1 MPSASTTQNI
11 GKTLNTNIMYE
22 IISKR
27 LLNAND
33 IYRMEIHAP
42 WISLSGQ
49 PGQFVI
55 VIPHEQGERIPL
67 TISDIVYQRQSIVIV
82 FQVVGETT
90 RQLAAM
96 QEGDDLYTIVGPL
109 GKPSELISLKQ
120 SDNQAIKRLLFV
132 AGGVGIAP
140 VFPQVKWAFRQG
152 IPTDVVIGARSKDL
166 LFYEDELRAVCHNL
180 HIMTDDGS
188 YGQQGLVTAKVDE
201 LCSRSHLLPPTSDLP
216 YSHCVAI
223 GPLPMMKF
231 VSLTT
236 KKYNLPTIVSLN
248 CMMVDGTGM
257 CGACRVRVGDEVKFC
272 CVDGPEFD
280 GHLVDFDEA
289 ARKLKTPDRRRYRIA
304 TAESGHH
311 CNLAPAVDE
320 AVGTQ
325 RAASAS
331 NEMPTTDTARRVP
344 TRQKPREQEP
354 SVRARNFDEVSFGLT
369 ERQAI
374 LEANRCLQC
383 KKPRCVE
390 ACPVGINIPLFIQN
404 IKEENF
410 NQAYVTISRDSALPA
425 VCGRVCP
432 QETQCEGSCVMGV
445 KQDPIAIGA
454 LERFVA
460 DNHRAQ
466 SKPQPQCYPAG
477 RKVAVV
483 GSGPS
488 GLTCAGDLAKKGY
501 QVTVFE
507 ALHHAGGVLV
517 YGIPE
522 FRLPKQRVVEPEIE
536 NLRRLGVEIRTNV
549 IIGKSI
555 TIDQL
560 FSEMEYDAVY
570 IASGAG
576 LPKFMG
582 VKGETLIGVISANEL
597 LTRTNLMH
605 GYDEHYDTPIYLG
618 KKVIVVGGGNV
629 AMDAARTALRLGSEV
644 TVVYRRGQQDMPARR
659 EEVHHAMEEGVQ
671 FMFQTAPVEVLGNED
686 GTVRALRCVK
696 MEMGEPDERGRR
708 AFKTIEGSEVDI
720 EADTI
725 VAALGTS
732 PNPLIRTSTPGL
744 ECEPWG
750 GIKADEMGRTSRN
763 YIFAGGDAVSGAA
776 TVILAMGAGRKAA
789 RAIMDALGKQ

>member
-1 MPSASTTQNI
+1 
-11 GKTLNTNIMYE
+11 MYE

-27 LLNAND
+27 LLNSHE

-42 WISLSGQ
+42 WISLSGK

-96 QEGDDLYTIVGPL
+96 EEGEDLYTIVGPL
-109 GKPSELISLKQ
+109 GRPSELIELVENGKSPL
-120 SDNQAIKRLLFV
+120 KRLLFV

-152 IPTDVVIGARSKDL
+152 IPTDVIIGARSKDL

-188 YGQQGLVTAKVDE
+188 YGEQGLVTAKVDE
-201 LCSRSHLLPPTSDLP
+201 LCTKGVE

-289 ARKLKTPDRRRYRIA
+289 ARKLKTPDARRYRIA
-304 TAESGHH
+304 TSESGHQ
-311 CNLAPAVDE
+311 CNLAPAVE
-320 AVGTQ
+320 QAL
-325 RAASAS
+325 ASA
-331 NEMPTTDTARRVP
+331 
-344 TRQKPREQEP
+344 RQKPAEQEP
-354 SVRARNFDEVSFGLT
+354 KVRAKNFDEVSFGLT

-374 LEANRCLQC
+374 TEANRCLQC
-383 KKPRCVE
+383 KQPRCVE
-390 ACPVGINIPLFIQN
+390 ACPVGINIPRFIQN

-410 NQAYVTISRDSALPA
+410 NQAYVTISMDSALPA

-445 KQDPIAIGA
+445 KGEPIAIGA

-466 SKPQPQCYPAG
+466 SKPQSQCYPAG

-488 GLTCAGDLAKKGY
+488 GLTCAGDLAKHGY

-522 FRLPKQRVVEPEIE
+522 FRLPKQKVVEPEIE

-605 GYDEHYDTPIYLG
+605 GYDEKYDTPIYLG

-671 FMFQTAPVEVLGNED
+671 FMFQTAPVEILGNED
-686 GTVRALRCVK
+686 GTVRALRCTK
-696 MEMGEPDERGRR
+696 MEMGEADAKGRR
-708 AFKTIEGSEVDI
+708 SFKQIEGSEFDL

-732 PNPLIRTSTPGL
+732 PNPLIRTTTPGL

-750 GIKADEMGRTSRN
+750 GIKADENGQTSRKL
-763 YIFAGGDAVSGAA
+763 IFAGGDAVSGAA

-789 RAIMDALGKQ
+789 KAIMEALGS

>member
-1 MPSASTTQNI
+1 
-11 GKTLNTNIMYE
+11 MYE

-27 LLNAND
+27 LLNSHE

-42 WISLSGQ
+42 WISLSGK

-55 VIPHEQGERIPL
+55 VIPNENGERIPL
-67 TISDIVYQRQSIVIV
+67 TISDIVYQRQSVVIV

-90 RQLAAM
+90 RQLAEM
-96 QEGDDLYTIVGPL
+96 NEGDDLYTIVGPL
-109 GKPSELISLKQ
+109 GRPSELIEKHEKGEL
-120 SDNQAIKRLLFV
+120 KRLLFV

-152 IPTDVVIGARSKDL
+152 IPTDVIIGARSKDL
-166 LFYEDELRAVCHNL
+166 LFYEDELRAVCQNL

-188 YGQQGLVTAKVDE
+188 YGEQGLVTAKVDE
-201 LCSRSHLLPPTSDLP
+201 LCTKGVE

-231 VSLTT
+231 VALTT
-236 KKYNLPTIVSLN
+236 KKYDLPTIVSLN

-289 ARKLKTPDRRRYRIA
+289 ARKLKTPDARRYRIA
-304 TAESGHH
+304 TAESGHK
-311 CNLAPAVDE
+311 CNLAPAVE
-320 AVGTQ
+320 AAVSETKK
-325 RAASAS
+325 
-331 NEMPTTDTARRVP
+331 
-344 TRQKPREQEP
+344 RQKPREQDP
-354 SVRARNFDEVSFGLT
+354 KVRARNFDEVSFGLT
-369 ERQAI
+369 EHQV
-374 LEANRCLQC
+374 LVEASRCLQC

-390 ACPVGINIPLFIQN
+390 ACPVGINIPRFIQN

-410 NQAYVTISRDSALPA
+410 NQAYITISHDSALPA

-445 KQDPIAIGA
+445 KSEPIAIGA

-460 DNHRAQ
+460 DNHRAK
-466 SKPQPQCYPAG
+466 SKPQSPCYPAG
-477 RKVAVV
+477 RKVAVI

-488 GLTCAGDLAKKGY
+488 GLTCAGDLAKHGY

-560 FSEMEYDAVY
+560 FEDMEYDAVY

-605 GYDEHYDTPIYLG
+605 GYDEQYDTPIYLG

-644 TVVYRRGQQDMPARR
+644 TVVYRRGQEDMPARR

-671 FMFQTAPVEVLGNED
+671 FMFQTAPVEILGNVD

-696 MEMGEPDERGRR
+696 MAMGEPDEKGRR
-708 AFKTIEGSEVDI
+708 KFSPIENSECDV

-732 PNPLIRTSTPGL
+732 PNPLIRTTTPGL
-744 ECEPWG
+744 DCETWG
-750 GIKADEMGRTSRN
+750 GIKADENGQTSRKL
-763 YIFAGGDAVSGAA
+763 IFAGGDAVSGAA

-789 RAIMDALGKQ
+789 KAIMEALEN

>member
-1 MPSASTTQNI
+1 
-11 GKTLNTNIMYE
+11 MYE

-27 LLNAND
+27 LLNSNE

-67 TISDIVYQRQSIVIV
+67 TISDIVYQRQSVVIV

-96 QEGDDLYTIVGPL
+96 NEGDDLYTIVGPL
-109 GKPSELISLKQ
+109 GKPSELIGEHASGEL
-120 SDNQAIKRLLFV
+120 KRLLFV

-152 IPTDVVIGARSKDL
+152 IPTDVIIGARSKDL

-180 HIMTDDGS
+180 HIMTDDGT
-188 YGQQGLVTAKVDE
+188 YGEQGLVTAKVDQ
-201 LCSRSHLLPPTSDLP
+201 LCQSGIE

-289 ARKLKTPDRRRYRIA
+289 ARKLKDPDQRRYRIA

-311 CNLAPAVDE
+311 CNLTPAVENAVAE
-320 AVGTQ
+320 AKQ
-325 RAASAS
+325 
-331 NEMPTTDTARRVP
+331 
-344 TRQKPREQEP
+344 RQKPREQAP
-354 SVRARNFDEVSFGLT
+354 KVRACNFDEVSFGLT
-369 ERQAI
+369 ERQAL

-404 IKEENF
+404 IKDENF
-410 NQAYVTISRDSALPA
+410 NQAYVTISMDSALPA

-445 KQDPIAIGA
+445 KGEPIAIGA

-460 DNHRAQ
+460 DNHRAH

-477 RKVAVV
+477 QKVAVV

-522 FRLPKQRVVEPEIE
+522 FRLPKQRVVEPEID

-560 FSEMEYDAVY
+560 FKDMEYDAVY

-582 VKGETLIGVISANEL
+582 IPGETLIGVISANEL

-605 GYDEHYDTPIYLG
+605 GYDEKYDTPIYLG
-618 KKVIVVGGGNV
+618 KKVTVVGGGNV

-644 TVVYRRGQQDMPARR
+644 TVVYRRGQEDMPARR

-671 FMFQTAPVEVLGNED
+671 FLFQTAPVEVLGNED

-696 MEMGEPDERGRR
+696 MEMGEPDAKGRR
-708 AFKTIEGSEVDI
+708 NFRPIEGSEVDI
-720 EADTI
+720 EADTV

-732 PNPLIRTSTPGL
+732 PNPLIRTTTPGL

-750 GIKADEMGRTSRN
+750 GIKTDEQGQTSRR

-789 RAIMDALGKQ
+789 RAIMETLGD

>member
-1 MPSASTTQNI
+1 
-11 GKTLNTNIMYE
+11 MYE

-27 LLNAND
+27 LLNSHE

-42 WISLSGQ
+42 WISLSGK

-55 VIPHEQGERIPL
+55 VIPHENGERIPL
-67 TISDIVYQRQSIVIV
+67 TISDIVYQRQSVVIV

-96 QEGDDLYTIVGPL
+96 NEGDDLYTIVGPL
-109 GKPSELISLKQ
+109 GRPSELIEKHSKGEL
-120 SDNQAIKRLLFV
+120 KRLLFV

-152 IPTDVVIGARSKDL
+152 IPTDVIIGARSKDL

-188 YGQQGLVTAKVDE
+188 YGEQGLVTAKVDQ
-201 LCSRSHLLPPTSDLP
+201 LCQSGVD

-236 KKYNLPTIVSLN
+236 KKYNLATIVSLN

-289 ARKLKTPDRRRYRIA
+289 ARKLKTPDARRYRIA
-304 TAESGHH
+304 TAESGHN
-311 CNLAPAVDE
+311 CNLAPAVE
-320 AVGTQ
+320 AAMTE
-325 RAASAS
+325 AKK
-331 NEMPTTDTARRVP
+331 
-344 TRQKPREQEP
+344 RQKPREQDP
-354 SVRARNFDEVSFGLT
+354 KVRAKNFDEVSFGLT
-369 ERQAI
+369 EHQALI
-374 LEANRCLQC
+374 EAGRCLQC

-390 ACPVGINIPLFIQN
+390 ACPVGIDIPRFIQN

-410 NQAYVTISRDSALPA
+410 NQAYITITHDSALPA

-432 QETQCEGSCVMGV
+432 QETQCEGSCVMGL
-445 KQDPIAIGA
+445 KGEPIAIGA

-466 SKPQPQCYPAG
+466 SKPQSPCYPAG
-477 RKVAVV
+477 RKVAVI

-488 GLTCAGDLAKKGY
+488 GLTCAGDLAKQGY

-522 FRLPKQRVVEPEIE
+522 FRLPKQRVVEPEID

-560 FSEMEYDAVY
+560 MNDMEYDAVY

-582 VKGETLIGVISANEL
+582 IKGETLIGVISANEL

-618 KKVIVVGGGNV
+618 RKVIVVGGGNV

-644 TVVYRRGQQDMPARR
+644 TVVYRRGEMDMPARR

-671 FMFQTAPVEVLGNED
+671 FMFQTAPLEILGTED
-686 GTVRALRCVK
+686 GYVRALRCVK
-696 MEMGEPDERGRR
+696 MEMGAPDEKGRR
-708 AFKTIEGSEVDI
+708 KFSPIEGSECDV

-744 ECEPWG
+744 ECEVWG
-750 GIKADEMGRTSRN
+750 GIKADENGQTSRK

-789 RAIMDALGKQ
+789 KAIMEVLG

>member
-1 MPSASTTQNI
+1 
-11 GKTLNTNIMYE
+11 MYE

-27 LLNAND
+27 LLNSHE

-42 WISLSGQ
+42 WISLSGK

-55 VIPHEQGERIPL
+55 VIPHENGERIPL
-67 TISDIVYQRQSIVIV
+67 TISDIVYQRQSVVIV

-96 QEGDDLYTIVGPL
+96 NEGDDLYTIVGPL
-109 GKPSELISLKQ
+109 GRPSELIEKHAKGEL
-120 SDNQAIKRLLFV
+120 KRLLFV

-152 IPTDVVIGARSKDL
+152 IPTDVIIGARSKDL

-188 YGQQGLVTAKVDE
+188 YGEQGLVTAKVDQ
-201 LCSRSHLLPPTSDLP
+201 LCQSGVD

-231 VSLTT
+231 VALTT
-236 KKYNLPTIVSLN
+236 KKYDLATIVSLN

-289 ARKLKTPDRRRYRIA
+289 ARKLKTPDARRYRIA
-304 TAESGHH
+304 TAESGHN
-311 CNLAPAVDE
+311 CNLAPAVE
-320 AVGTQ
+320 AAMTE
-325 RAASAS
+325 AKK
-331 NEMPTTDTARRVP
+331 
-344 TRQKPREQEP
+344 RQKPREQDP
-354 SVRARNFDEVSFGLT
+354 KVRAKNFDEVSFGLT
-369 ERQAI
+369 EHQALI
-374 LEANRCLQC
+374 EAGRCLQC

-390 ACPVGINIPLFIQN
+390 ACPVGIDIPRFIQN

-410 NQAYVTISRDSALPA
+410 NQAYITITHDSALPA

-432 QETQCEGSCVMGV
+432 QETQCEGSCVMGL
-445 KQDPIAIGA
+445 KGEPIAIGA

-466 SKPQPQCYPAG
+466 SKPQSPCHPAG
-477 RKVAVV
+477 RKVAVI

-488 GLTCAGDLAKKGY
+488 GLTCAGDLAKQGY

-522 FRLPKQRVVEPEIE
+522 FRLPKQRVVEPEID

-560 FSEMEYDAVY
+560 MNDMEYDAVY

-582 VKGETLIGVISANEL
+582 IKGETLIGVISANEL

-618 KKVIVVGGGNV
+618 RKVIVVGGGNV

-644 TVVYRRGQQDMPARR
+644 TVVYRRGEMDMPARR

-671 FMFQTAPVEVLGNED
+671 FMFQTAPLEILGTED
-686 GTVRALRCVK
+686 GYVRALRCVK
-696 MEMGEPDERGRR
+696 MEMGAPDEKGRR
-708 AFKTIEGSEVDI
+708 KFSPIEGSECDV

-744 ECEPWG
+744 DCEVWG
-750 GIKADEMGRTSRN
+750 GIKADENGQTSRK

-789 RAIMDALGKQ
+789 KAIMEVLG

>member
-1 MPSASTTQNI
+1 
-11 GKTLNTNIMYE
+11 MYE

-27 LLNAND
+27 LLNSHE

-42 WISLSGQ
+42 WISLSGK

-55 VIPHEQGERIPL
+55 VIPHENGERIPL
-67 TISDIVYQRQSIVIV
+67 TISDIVYQRQSVVIV

-96 QEGDDLYTIVGPL
+96 NEGDDLYTIVGPL
-109 GKPSELISLKQ
+109 GRPSELIEKHEKGEL
-120 SDNQAIKRLLFV
+120 KRLLFV

-152 IPTDVVIGARSKDL
+152 IPTDVIIGARSKDL

-188 YGQQGLVTAKVDE
+188 YGEQGLVTAKVDE
-201 LCSRSHLLPPTSDLP
+201 LCTKGVE

-236 KKYNLPTIVSLN
+236 KKYNLSTIVSLN

-257 CGACRVRVGDEVKFC
+257 CGACRVRVGDVVKFC

-289 ARKLKTPDRRRYRIA
+289 ARKLKTPDARRYRIA
-304 TAESGHH
+304 TSESGHQ
-311 CNLAPAVDE
+311 CNLAPAVE
-320 AVGTQ
+320 AAMAEAKQ
-325 RAASAS
+325 
-331 NEMPTTDTARRVP
+331 
-344 TRQKPREQEP
+344 RQKPREQDP
-354 SVRARNFDEVSFGLT
+354 AVRAHNFDEVSFGLT
-369 ERQAI
+369 EHQA
-374 LEANRCLQC
+374 LVEASRCLQC

-390 ACPVGINIPLFIQN
+390 ACPVGINIPQFIQN

-410 NQAYVTISRDSALPA
+410 NQAYITITHDSALPA

-445 KQDPIAIGA
+445 KNEPIAIGA

-466 SKPQPQCYPAG
+466 AKPQSQCYPAG
-477 RKVAVV
+477 RKVAVI

-488 GLTCAGDLAKKGY
+488 GLTCAGDLAKHGY

-522 FRLPKQRVVEPEIE
+522 FRLPKQKVVEPEIE

-582 VKGETLIGVISANEL
+582 VKGETLIGVVSANEL

-618 KKVIVVGGGNV
+618 RKVIVVGGGNV

-644 TVVYRRGQQDMPARR
+644 TVVYRRGQEDMPARR

-671 FMFQTAPVEVLGNED
+671 FLFQTAPVEILGNED

-696 MEMGEPDERGRR
+696 MEMGEPDAKGRR
-708 AFKTIEGSEVDI
+708 SFKQIEGSETDV

-750 GIKADEMGRTSRN
+750 GIKADENGQTSRKF
-763 YIFAGGDAVSGAA
+763 IFAGGDAVSGAA

-789 RAIMDALGKQ
+789 AAIIQALEQ

>member
-1 MPSASTTQNI
+1 
-11 GKTLNTNIMYE
+11 MYE

-27 LLNAND
+27 LLNSHE

-42 WISLSGQ
+42 WISLSGK

-55 VIPHEQGERIPL
+55 VIPHENGERIPL
-67 TISDIVYQRQSIVIV
+67 TISDIVYQRQSVVIV

-96 QEGDDLYTIVGPL
+96 NEGDDLYTIVGPL
-109 GKPSELISLKQ
+109 GRPSELIEKHEKGEL
-120 SDNQAIKRLLFV
+120 KRLLFV

-140 VFPQVKWAFRQG
+140 VFPQVKWAFRHG
-152 IPTDVVIGARSKDL
+152 IPTDVIIGARSKDL

-188 YGQQGLVTAKVDE
+188 YGEQGLVTAKVDE
-201 LCSRSHLLPPTSDLP
+201 LCTKGVE

-236 KKYNLPTIVSLN
+236 KKYNLSTIVSLN

-289 ARKLKTPDRRRYRIA
+289 ARKLKTPDARRYRIA
-304 TAESGHH
+304 TSESGHQ
-311 CNLAPAVDE
+311 CNLAPAVE
-320 AVGTQ
+320 AAVAEAKQ
-325 RAASAS
+325 
-331 NEMPTTDTARRVP
+331 
-344 TRQKPREQEP
+344 RQKPREQDP
-354 SVRARNFDEVSFGLT
+354 AVRAHNFDEVSFGLT
-369 ERQAI
+369 EHQA
-374 LEANRCLQC
+374 LVEASRCLQC

-390 ACPVGINIPLFIQN
+390 ACPVGINIPQFIQN

-410 NQAYVTISRDSALPA
+410 NQAYITITHDSALPA

-445 KQDPIAIGA
+445 KNEPIAIGA

-466 SKPQPQCYPAG
+466 AKPQSQCYPAG
-477 RKVAVV
+477 RKVAVI

-488 GLTCAGDLAKKGY
+488 GLTCAGDLAKHGY

-522 FRLPKQRVVEPEIE
+522 FRLPKQKVVEPEIE

-582 VKGETLIGVISANEL
+582 VKGETLIGVVSANEL

-618 KKVIVVGGGNV
+618 RKVIVVGGGNV

-644 TVVYRRGQQDMPARR
+644 TVVYRRGQEDMPARR

-671 FMFQTAPVEVLGNED
+671 FMFQTAPVEILGNED

-696 MEMGEPDERGRR
+696 MEMGEPDAKGRR
-708 AFKTIEGSEVDI
+708 SFRQIEGSETDV

-750 GIKADEMGRTSRN
+750 GIKADENGQTSRK

-776 TVILAMGAGRKAA
+776 TVI
-789 RAIMDALGKQ
+789 QH

>member
-1 MPSASTTQNI
+1 
-11 GKTLNTNIMYE
+11 MYE

-27 LLNAND
+27 LLNSNE

-42 WISLSGQ
+42 WISLSGK

-55 VIPHEQGERIPL
+55 VIPHENGERIPL

-96 QEGDDLYTIVGPL
+96 NEGDDLYTIVGPL
-109 GKPSELISLKQ
+109 GRPSELIEKHANGEL
-120 SDNQAIKRLLFV
+120 KRLMFV

-152 IPTDVVIGARSKDL
+152 IPTDVIIGARSKDL
-166 LFYEDELRAVCHNL
+166 LFYENELRAVCHNL
-180 HIMTDDGS
+180 YIMTDDGS
-188 YGQQGLVTAKVDE
+188 YGEHGLVTAKVDE
-201 LCSRSHLLPPTSDLP
+201 LCSKGVE

-257 CGACRVRVGDEVKFC
+257 CGACRGRVGDEVKFC

-289 ARKLKTPDRRRYRIA
+289 ARKLKTPDARRYRIA
-304 TAESGHH
+304 TAESGHQ
-311 CNLAPAVDE
+311 CNLAPAVDNALKE
-320 AVGTQ
+320 ASELK
-325 RAASAS
+325 A
-331 NEMPTTDTARRVP
+331 M
-344 TRQKPREQEP
+344 RQKPAEQDP
-354 SVRARNFDEVSFGLT
+354 KVRARNFDEVSFGLT

-374 LEANRCLQC
+374 VEASRCLQC

-390 ACPVGINIPLFIQN
+390 ACPVGIDIPRFIRN

-410 NQAYVTISRDSALPA
+410 NQAYMTIAESSALPA

-432 QETQCEGSCVMGV
+432 QENQCEGKCVMGV
-445 KQDPIAIGA
+445 KNEPIAIGA

-460 DNHRAQ
+460 DDHRER
-466 SKPQPQCYPAG
+466 SKPQSPCYPAG

-488 GLTCAGDLAKKGY
+488 GLTCAKDLAEHGY

-522 FRLPKQRVVEPEIE
+522 FRLPKQKVVEPEIE

-560 FSEMEYDAVY
+560 FDDMEYEAVY
-570 IASGAG
+570 VASGAG

-605 GYDEHYDTPIYLG
+605 GYDENYDTPIYLG

-671 FMFQTAPVEVLGNED
+671 FMFQTAPVEVIGTED
-686 GTVRALRCVK
+686 GYVRVLRCVK
-696 MEMGEPDERGRR
+696 MEMGEPDAKGRR
-708 AFKTIEGSEVDI
+708 SFKTIEGSEFDV

-732 PNPLIRTSTPGL
+732 PNPLIRTTTPGL
-744 ECEPWG
+744 ECETWG
-750 GIKADEMGRTSRN
+750 GIKADENGQTSRKL
-763 YIFAGGDAVSGAA
+763 IFAGGDAVSGAA

-789 RAIMDALGKQ
+789 KAIIAALE

>member
-1 MPSASTTQNI
+1 
-11 GKTLNTNIMYE
+11 MYE

-27 LLNAND
+27 LLNSHE
-33 IYRMEIHAP
+33 IYQMEVHAP
-42 WISLSGQ
+42 WISLSGK

-55 VIPHEQGERIPL
+55 VIPHPNGERIPL
-67 TISDIVYQRQSIVIV
+67 TISDIVYQRQSIVLV

-90 RQLAAM
+90 RQLAQM
-96 QEGDDLYTIVGPL
+96 NVGDDLYTIVGPL
-109 GKPSELISLKQ
+109 GRPSELIEKHEKGEL
-120 SDNQAIKRLLFV
+120 KRLLFV

-140 VFPQVKWAFRQG
+140 VFPQVKWAFRNG
-152 IPTDVVIGARSKDL
+152 IPTDVIIGARSKDL

-180 HIMTDDGS
+180 HIMTDDGT
-188 YGQQGLVTAKVDE
+188 YGEQGLVTAKVDQ
-201 LCSRSHLLPPTSDLP
+201 LCQSGAD

-289 ARKLKTPDRRRYRIA
+289 ARKLKTPDARRYRIA
-304 TAESGHH
+304 TAESGHK
-311 CNLAPAVDE
+311 CNLAPAVDAAIAE
-320 AVGTQ
+320 AKK
-325 RAASAS
+325 
-331 NEMPTTDTARRVP
+331 
-344 TRQKPREQEP
+344 RQKPREQDP
-354 SVRARNFDEVSFGLT
+354 KVRAKNFDEVSFGLT
-369 ERQAI
+369 EHQAL

-390 ACPVGINIPLFIQN
+390 ACPVGINIPRFIQD
-404 IKEENF
+404 IKEENL
-410 NQAYVTISRDSALPA
+410 NQAYITISHDSALPA

-432 QETQCEGSCVMGV
+432 QETQCEGSCVMGI
-445 KQDPIAIGA
+445 KAEPIAIGA

-460 DNHRAQ
+460 DNHRAV
-466 SKPQPQCYPAG
+466 SKPQSQCYPAG

-488 GLTCAGDLAKKGY
+488 GLTCAGDLAKHGY

-522 FRLPKQRVVEPEIE
+522 FRLPKQRVVEPEID

-560 FSEMEYDAVY
+560 FEDMEYDAVY

-582 VKGETLIGVISANEL
+582 VPGETLIGVISANEL

-605 GYDEHYDTPIYLG
+605 GYDEQYDTPIYLG

-644 TVVYRRGQQDMPARR
+644 TVVYRRGEMDMPARR

-671 FMFQTAPVEVLGNED
+671 FMFQTAPLEVLGNED

-696 MEMGEPDERGRR
+696 MEMGEPDAKGRR
-708 AFKTIEGSEVDI
+708 SFKPIEGSEVDV
-720 EADTI
+720 EADTV

-744 ECEPWG
+744 DCESWG
-750 GIKADEMGRTSRN
+750 GIKADENGQTSRK

-789 RAIMDALGKQ
+789 KAIMEVLE

>member
-1 MPSASTTQNI
+1 
-11 GKTLNTNIMYE
+11 MYE

-27 LLNAND
+27 LLNNHE
-33 IYRMEIHAP
+33 IYRMEVHAP
-42 WISLSGQ
+42 WISLSGK

-96 QEGDDLYTIVGPL
+96 NEGDDLYTIVGPL
-109 GKPSELISLKQ
+109 GRPSELIEKHEHGEL
-120 SDNQAIKRLLFV
+120 KRLLFV

-152 IPTDVVIGARSKDL
+152 IPTDVIIGARSHDL
-166 LFYEDELRAVCHNL
+166 LFYENELRAVCRNL
-180 HIMTDDGS
+180 YIMTDDGS
-188 YGQQGLVTAKVDE
+188 YGEQGLVTAKVDQ
-201 LCSRSHLLPPTSDLP
+201 LCQSGAE

-236 KKYNLPTIVSLN
+236 KKYNLSTIVSLN

-289 ARKLKTPDRRRYRIA
+289 ARKLKTPDAHRYRIA
-304 TAESGHH
+304 TAESGHK
-311 CNLAPAVDE
+311 CNLMPAVETAIAE
-320 AVGTQ
+320 AKK
-325 RAASAS
+325 
-331 NEMPTTDTARRVP
+331 
-344 TRQKPREQEP
+344 RQKPREQDPLE
-354 SVRARNFDEVSFGLT
+354 RAHNFEEVSFGFT
-369 ERQAI
+369 EHQAI
-374 LEANRCLQC
+374 VESNRCLQC

-410 NQAYVTISRDSALPA
+410 NQAYITITHDSALPA

-432 QETQCEGSCVMGV
+432 QETQCEGACVMGI
-445 KQDPIAIGA
+445 KNEPIAIGA

-466 SKPQPQCYPAG
+466 SKPQSQNYPAG

-488 GLTCAGDLAKKGY
+488 GLTCAGDLAKHGY

-522 FRLPKQRVVEPEIE
+522 FRLPKQKVVEPEIE
-536 NLRRLGVEIRTNV
+536 SLRHLGVEIRTNV

-582 VKGETLIGVISANEL
+582 VPGETLIGVISANEL

-605 GYDEHYDTPIYLG
+605 GYDEQYDTPIYLG

-671 FMFQTAPVEVLGNED
+671 FMFQTAPIEVVGNED

-696 MEMGEPDERGRR
+696 MEMGEPDAKGRR
-708 AFKTIEGSEVDI
+708 SFKAIDGSEYDV
-720 EADTI
+720 EADTV

-732 PNPLIRTSTPGL
+732 PNPLIRTTTPGL

-750 GIKADEMGRTSRN
+750 GIKADENGQTSRKL
-763 YIFAGGDAVSGAA
+763 IFAGGDAVSGAA

-789 RAIMDALGKQ
+789 AAIIEALEQ

>member
-1 MPSASTTQNI
+1 
-11 GKTLNTNIMYE
+11 MYE

-27 LLNAND
+27 LLNSHE
-33 IYRMEIHAP
+33 IYQMEVHAP
-42 WISLSGQ
+42 WISLSGK

-55 VIPHEQGERIPL
+55 VIPHPNGERIPL
-67 TISDIVYQRQSIVIV
+67 TISDIVYQRQSIVLV
-82 FQVVGETT
+82 FQVVGDTT
-90 RQLAAM
+90 RQLAQM
-96 QEGDDLYTIVGPL
+96 NVGDDLYTIVGPL
-109 GKPSELISLKQ
+109 GRPSELIEKHEKGEL
-120 SDNQAIKRLLFV
+120 KRLLFV

-140 VFPQVKWAFRQG
+140 VFPQVKWAFRNG
-152 IPTDVVIGARSKDL
+152 IPTDVIIGARSKDL

-180 HIMTDDGS
+180 HIMTDDGT
-188 YGQQGLVTAKVDE
+188 YGEQGLVTAKVDE
-201 LCSRSHLLPPTSDLP
+201 LCTKGVE

-236 KKYNLPTIVSLN
+236 KKYNLSTIVSLN

-289 ARKLKTPDRRRYRIA
+289 ARKLKTPDARRYRIA
-304 TAESGHH
+304 TAESGHN
-311 CNLAPAVDE
+311 CNLAPAVE
-320 AVGTQ
+320 AAVSE
-325 RAASAS
+325 AKK
-331 NEMPTTDTARRVP
+331 
-344 TRQKPREQEP
+344 RQKPREQDP
-354 SVRARNFDEVSFGLT
+354 QVRATNFDEVSFGFT
-369 ERQAI
+369 EHQA
-374 LEANRCLQC
+374 LAEASRCLQC

-390 ACPVGINIPLFIQN
+390 ACPVGINIPRFIQD
-404 IKEENF
+404 IKEENL
-410 NQAYVTISRDSALPA
+410 NQAYITISHDSALPA

-445 KQDPIAIGA
+445 KSEPIAIGA

-460 DNHRAQ
+460 DNHRAVA
-466 SKPQPQCYPAG
+466 KPQSQCYPAG
-477 RKVAVV
+477 RKVAVI

-488 GLTCAGDLAKKGY
+488 GLTCAGDLAKHGY

-507 ALHHAGGVLV
+507 ALHHPGGVLV

-522 FRLPKQRVVEPEIE
+522 FRLPKQRVVEPEID

-560 FSEMEYDAVY
+560 FEEMEYDAVY

-582 VKGETLIGVISANEL
+582 IPGETLIGVISANEL

-605 GYDEHYDTPIYLG
+605 GYDEQYDTPIYLG

-644 TVVYRRGQQDMPARR
+644 TVVYRRGQEDMPARR

-671 FMFQTAPVEVLGNED
+671 FMFQTAPLEILGNED

-696 MEMGEPDERGRR
+696 MEMGEPDEKGRR
-708 AFKTIEGSEVDI
+708 KFSPIEGSECDV

-750 GIKADEMGRTSRN
+750 GIKADENGQTSRKL
-763 YIFAGGDAVSGAA
+763 IFAGGDAVSGAA

-789 RAIMDALGKQ
+789 KAIMEALG

>member
-1 MPSASTTQNI
+1 
-11 GKTLNTNIMYE
+11 MYE

-27 LLNAND
+27 LLNSHE

-42 WISLSGQ
+42 WISLSGK

-55 VIPHEQGERIPL
+55 VIPHENGERIPL
-67 TISDIVYQRQSIVIV
+67 TISDIVYQRQSVVIV

-96 QEGDDLYTIVGPL
+96 NEGDDLYTIVGPL
-109 GKPSELISLKQ
+109 GRPSELIEKHEKGEL
-120 SDNQAIKRLLFV
+120 KRLLFV

-140 VFPQVKWAFRQG
+140 VFPQVKWAFRHG
-152 IPTDVVIGARSKDL
+152 IPTDVIIGARSKDL

-188 YGQQGLVTAKVDE
+188 YGEQGLVTAKVDE
-201 LCSRSHLLPPTSDLP
+201 LCTKGVE

-236 KKYNLPTIVSLN
+236 KKYNLSTIVSLN

-289 ARKLKTPDRRRYRIA
+289 ARKLKTPDARRYRIA
-304 TAESGHH
+304 ISESGHQ
-311 CNLAPAVDE
+311 CNLAPAVESAMAE
-320 AVGTQ
+320 AKK
-325 RAASAS
+325 
-331 NEMPTTDTARRVP
+331 
-344 TRQKPREQEP
+344 RQKPREQDP
-354 SVRARNFDEVSFGLT
+354 AVRAKNFDEVSFGLT
-369 ERQAI
+369 EHQA
-374 LEANRCLQC
+374 LVEASRCLQC

-390 ACPVGINIPLFIQN
+390 ACPVGINIPQFIQN

-410 NQAYVTISRDSALPA
+410 NQAYITITHDSALPA

-432 QETQCEGSCVMGV
+432 QETQCEGSCVLGV
-445 KQDPIAIGA
+445 KNEPIAIGA

-466 SKPQPQCYPAG
+466 AKPQSQCYPAG
-477 RKVAVV
+477 RKVAVI

-488 GLTCAGDLAKKGY
+488 GLTCAGDLAKHGY

-522 FRLPKQRVVEPEIE
+522 FRLPKQKVVEPEIE

-582 VKGETLIGVISANEL
+582 VKGETLIGVVSANEL

-618 KKVIVVGGGNV
+618 RKVIVVGGGNV

-644 TVVYRRGQQDMPARR
+644 TVVYRRGQEDMPARR

-671 FMFQTAPVEVLGNED
+671 FMFQTAPVEILGNED

-696 MEMGEPDERGRR
+696 MEMGEPDAKGRR
-708 AFKTIEGSEVDI
+708 SFKQIEGSETDV

-750 GIKADEMGRTSRN
+750 GIKADENGQTSRK

-789 RAIMDALGKQ
+789 AAIIQALEQ

>member
-1 MPSASTTQNI
+1 
-11 GKTLNTNIMYE
+11 MYE

-27 LLNAND
+27 LLNSHE
-33 IYRMEIHAP
+33 IYQMEVHAP
-42 WISLSGQ
+42 WISLSGK

-55 VIPHEQGERIPL
+55 VIPHPNGERIPL
-67 TISDIVYQRQSIVIV
+67 TISDIVYQRQSIVLV
-82 FQVVGETT
+82 FQVVGDTT
-90 RQLAAM
+90 RQMAQM
-96 QEGDDLYTIVGPL
+96 NVGDDLYTIVGPL
-109 GKPSELISLKQ
+109 GRPSELIEKYANGEL
-120 SDNQAIKRLLFV
+120 KRLLFV

-140 VFPQVKWAFRQG
+140 VFPQVKWAFRNG
-152 IPTDVVIGARSKDL
+152 IPTDVIIGARSKDL

-180 HIMTDDGS
+180 HIMTDDGT
-188 YGQQGLVTAKVDE
+188 YGEQGLVTAKVDQ
-201 LCSRSHLLPPTSDLP
+201 LCQSGAD

-289 ARKLKTPDRRRYRIA
+289 ARKLKTPDARRYRIA
-304 TAESGHH
+304 TAESGHK
-311 CNLAPAVDE
+311 CNLAPAVDAAVAE
-320 AVGTQ
+320 AKK
-325 RAASAS
+325 
-331 NEMPTTDTARRVP
+331 
-344 TRQKPREQEP
+344 RQKPREQDP
-354 SVRARNFDEVSFGLT
+354 KVRAKNFDEVSFGLT
-369 ERQAI
+369 EHQA
-374 LEANRCLQC
+374 LVEANRCLQC

-390 ACPVGINIPLFIQN
+390 ACPVGINIPRFIQD
-404 IKEENF
+404 IKEENL
-410 NQAYVTISRDSALPA
+410 NQAYITISHDSALPA

-445 KQDPIAIGA
+445 KGEPIAIGA

-460 DNHRAQ
+460 DNHRAV
-466 SKPQPQCYPAG
+466 SKPQSQCYPAG

-488 GLTCAGDLAKKGY
+488 GLTCAGDLAKHGY

-522 FRLPKQRVVEPEIE
+522 FRLPKQKVVEPEIE

-560 FSEMEYDAVY
+560 MDDMEYDAVY

-582 VKGETLIGVISANEL
+582 INGETLIGVISANEL

-605 GYDEHYDTPIYLG
+605 GYDEKYDTPIYLG

-644 TVVYRRGQQDMPARR
+644 TVVYRRGEMDMPARR

-696 MEMGEPDERGRR
+696 MEMGEPDESGRR
-708 AFKTIEGSEVDI
+708 KFKVIEGSEVDV

-744 ECEPWG
+744 DCETWG
-750 GIKADEMGRTSRN
+750 GIKADENGQTSRK

-789 RAIMDALGKQ
+789 KAIMNVLG

>member
-1 MPSASTTQNI
+1 
-11 GKTLNTNIMYE
+11 MYE

-27 LLNAND
+27 LLNSHE

-42 WISLSGQ
+42 WISLSGK

-55 VIPHEQGERIPL
+55 VIPNENGERIPL
-67 TISDIVYQRQSIVIV
+67 TISDIVYQRQSVVIV

-90 RQLAAM
+90 RQLAEM
-96 QEGDDLYTIVGPL
+96 NEGDDLYTIVGPL
-109 GKPSELISLKQ
+109 GRPSELIEKHAKGEL
-120 SDNQAIKRLLFV
+120 KRLLFV

-152 IPTDVVIGARSKDL
+152 IPTDVIIGARSKDL
-166 LFYEDELRAVCHNL
+166 LFYEDELRAVCQNL

-188 YGQQGLVTAKVDE
+188 YGEQGLVTAKVDE
-201 LCSRSHLLPPTSDLP
+201 LCTKGVE

-231 VSLTT
+231 VALTT
-236 KKYNLPTIVSLN
+236 KKYDLPTIVSLN

-289 ARKLKTPDRRRYRIA
+289 ARKLKTPDARRYRIA
-304 TAESGHH
+304 TAESGHK
-311 CNLAPAVDE
+311 CNLAPAVE
-320 AVGTQ
+320 AAVSETKK
-325 RAASAS
+325 
-331 NEMPTTDTARRVP
+331 
-344 TRQKPREQEP
+344 RQKPREQDP
-354 SVRARNFDEVSFGLT
+354 KVRARNFDEVSFGLT
-369 ERQAI
+369 EHQV
-374 LEANRCLQC
+374 LVEASRCLQC

-390 ACPVGINIPLFIQN
+390 ACPVGINIPRFIQN

-410 NQAYVTISRDSALPA
+410 NQAYITISHDSALPA

-445 KQDPIAIGA
+445 KSEPIAIGA

-460 DNHRAQ
+460 DNHRAK
-466 SKPQPQCYPAG
+466 SKPQSPCYPAG
-477 RKVAVV
+477 RKVAVI

-488 GLTCAGDLAKKGY
+488 GLTCAGDLAKHGY

-560 FSEMEYDAVY
+560 FEDMEYDAVY

-605 GYDEHYDTPIYLG
+605 GYDEQYDTPIYLG

-644 TVVYRRGQQDMPARR
+644 TVVYRRGQEDMPARR

-671 FMFQTAPVEVLGNED
+671 FMFQTAPVEILGNVD

-696 MEMGEPDERGRR
+696 MAMGEPDEKGRR
-708 AFKTIEGSEVDI
+708 KFSPIENSECDV

-732 PNPLIRTSTPGL
+732 PNPLIRTTTPGL
-744 ECEPWG
+744 DCETWG
-750 GIKADEMGRTSRN
+750 GIKADENGQTSRKL
-763 YIFAGGDAVSGAA
+763 IFAGGDAVSGAA

-789 RAIMDALGKQ
+789 KAIMEALEH

>member
-1 MPSASTTQNI
+1 
-11 GKTLNTNIMYE
+11 MYE

-27 LLNAND
+27 LLNSHE
-33 IYRMEIHAP
+33 IYRMEVHAP
-42 WISLSGQ
+42 WISLSGK

-55 VIPHEQGERIPL
+55 VIPHPNGERIPL
-67 TISDIVYQRQSIVIV
+67 TISDIVYQRQSVVIV

-90 RQLAAM
+90 RQLAEM

-109 GKPSELISLKQ
+109 GRPSELIEKHERGEL
-120 SDNQAIKRLLFV
+120 KRLMFV

-152 IPTDVVIGARSKDL
+152 IPSDVIIGARSKDL
-166 LFYEDELRAVCHNL
+166 LFYEKELRAVCHNL
-180 HIMTDDGS
+180 YIMTDDGS
-188 YGQQGLVTAKVDE
+188 YGEHGLVTAKVDQ
-201 LCSRSHLLPPTSDLP
+201 LCQGGAD

-236 KKYNLPTIVSLN
+236 KKYNLSTIVSLN

-289 ARKLKTPDRRRYRIA
+289 ARKLKDPDRRRYRIA
-304 TAESGHH
+304 TAESAHN
-311 CNLAPAVDE
+311 CNLAPAVENAMAE
-320 AVGTQ
+320 AKK
-325 RAASAS
+325 
-331 NEMPTTDTARRVP
+331 
-344 TRQKPREQEP
+344 RQKPREQDP
-354 SVRARNFDEVSFGLT
+354 KVRAKNFNEVSFGLSQH
-369 ERQAI
+369 QAI
-374 LEANRCLQC
+374 VEANRCLQC

-390 ACPVGINIPLFIQN
+390 ACPVGINIPRFIQD
-404 IKEENF
+404 IKEENL
-410 NQAYVTISRDSALPA
+410 NQAYMTIAADSALPA

-432 QETQCEGSCVMGV
+432 QETQCEGSCVMGL
-445 KQDPIAIGA
+445 KGEPIAIGA

-466 SKPQPQCYPAG
+466 AKPQSPCYPAG

-488 GLTCAGDLAKKGY
+488 GLTCAKDLANHGY

-522 FRLPKQRVVEPEIE
+522 FRLPKHEVVEPEIE

-560 FSEMEYDAVY
+560 FDDMEYEAVY

-582 VKGETLIGVISANEL
+582 VRGETLIGVISANEL

-605 GYDEHYDTPIYLG
+605 GYDEQYDTPIYLG
-618 KKVIVVGGGNV
+618 RKVIVVGGGNV

-644 TVVYRRGQQDMPARR
+644 TVVYRRGEKDMPARR

-671 FMFQTAPVEVLGNED
+671 FMFQTAPVEILGNED

-696 MEMGEPDERGRR
+696 MEMGEPDEKGRR
-708 AFKTIEGSEVDI
+708 RFSPIAGSECDV

-732 PNPLIRTSTPGL
+732 PNPLIRTTTPGL
-744 ECEPWG
+744 ECESWG
-750 GIKADEMGRTSRN
+750 GIKADEDGRTSRRL
-763 YIFAGGDAVSGAA
+763 IFAGGDAVSGAA

-789 RAIMDALGKQ
+789 KAIIAALDGQLQ

>member
-1 MPSASTTQNI
+1 
-11 GKTLNTNIMYE
+11 MYE

-27 LLNAND
+27 LLNSHE
-33 IYRMEIHAP
+33 IYQMEVHAP
-42 WISLSGQ
+42 WISLSGK

-55 VIPHEQGERIPL
+55 VIPHPNGERIPL
-67 TISDIVYQRQSIVIV
+67 TISDIVYQRQSIVLV
-82 FQVVGETT
+82 FQVVGDTT
-90 RQLAAM
+90 RQLAEM
-96 QEGDDLYTIVGPL
+96 NVGDDLYTIVGPL
-109 GKPSELISLKQ
+109 GRPSELIEKHAKGEL
-120 SDNQAIKRLLFV
+120 KRLLFV

-140 VFPQVKWAFRQG
+140 VFPQVKWAFRNG
-152 IPTDVVIGARSKDL
+152 IPTDVIIGARSKDL

-180 HIMTDDGS
+180 HIMTDDGT
-188 YGQQGLVTAKVDE
+188 YGEQGLVTAKVDE
-201 LCSRSHLLPPTSDLP
+201 LCTKGVE

-236 KKYNLPTIVSLN
+236 KKYNLTTIVSLN

-289 ARKLKTPDRRRYRIA
+289 ARKLKTPDARRYRIA
-304 TAESGHH
+304 TAESGHN
-311 CNLAPAVDE
+311 CNLAPAVD
-320 AVGTQ
+320 
-325 RAASAS
+325 AAIA
-331 NEMPTTDTARRVP
+331 ETKK
-344 TRQKPREQEP
+344 RQKPREQDP
-354 SVRARNFDEVSFGLT
+354 KVRAKNFDEVSFGFT
-369 ERQAI
+369 EHQA
-374 LEANRCLQC
+374 LVEANRCLQC

-390 ACPVGINIPLFIQN
+390 ACPVGINIPRFIQD
-404 IKEENF
+404 IKEENL
-410 NQAYVTISRDSALPA
+410 NQAYITISHDSALPA

-445 KQDPIAIGA
+445 KGEPIAIGA

-460 DNHRAQ
+460 DNHRAV
-466 SKPQPQCYPAG
+466 SKPQSQCYPAG

-488 GLTCAGDLAKKGY
+488 GLTCAGDLAKHGY

-522 FRLPKQRVVEPEIE
+522 FRLPKQKVVEPEID

-560 FSEMEYDAVY
+560 MNDMEYDAVY

-582 VKGETLIGVISANEL
+582 INGETLIGVISANEL

-605 GYDEHYDTPIYLG
+605 GYDEQYDTPIYLG

-644 TVVYRRGQQDMPARR
+644 TVVYRRGEQDMPARR

-671 FMFQTAPVEVLGNED
+671 FMFQTAPVEVLGTED
-686 GTVRALRCVK
+686 GYVRALRCVK
-696 MEMGEPDERGRR
+696 MEMGEPDAKGRR
-708 AFKTIEGSEVDI
+708 SFKAIEGSEVDV
-720 EADTI
+720 EADTV

-744 ECEPWG
+744 DCETWG
-750 GIKADEMGRTSRN
+750 GIKADENGQTSRK

-789 RAIMDALGKQ
+789 KAIMEVLG

>member
-1 MPSASTTQNI
+1 
-11 GKTLNTNIMYE
+11 MYE

-27 LLNAND
+27 LLNSHD
-33 IYRMEIHAP
+33 IYRMEVHAP
-42 WISLSGQ
+42 WISLSGK

-55 VIPHEQGERIPL
+55 VIPHENGERIPL
-67 TISDIVYQRQSIVIV
+67 TISDIVYQRQSVVIV

-96 QEGDDLYTIVGPL
+96 NEGDDLYTIVGPL
-109 GKPSELISLKQ
+109 GRPSELIEKHAKGEL
-120 SDNQAIKRLLFV
+120 KRLLFV

-152 IPTDVVIGARSKDL
+152 IPTDVIIGARSKDL
-166 LFYEDELRAVCHNL
+166 LFYEDELRAVCQNL

-188 YGQQGLVTAKVDE
+188 YGEQGLVTAKVDQ
-201 LCSRSHLLPPTSDLP
+201 LCQSGAD

-236 KKYNLPTIVSLN
+236 KKYNLATIVSLN

-289 ARKLKTPDRRRYRIA
+289 ARKLKTPDARRYRIA
-304 TAESGHH
+304 TASEGHN
-311 CNLAPAVDE
+311 CNLAPAVDAAMAE
-320 AVGTQ
+320 AKQ
-325 RAASAS
+325 
-331 NEMPTTDTARRVP
+331 
-344 TRQKPREQEP
+344 RQKPREQDP
-354 SVRARNFDEVSFGLT
+354 KVRAKNFDEVSFGLT
-369 ERQAI
+369 EHQA
-374 LEANRCLQC
+374 LVEANRCLQC

-390 ACPVGINIPLFIQN
+390 ACPVGINIPRFIQD
-404 IKEENF
+404 IKEENL
-410 NQAYVTISRDSALPA
+410 NQAYITITHDSALPA

-445 KQDPIAIGA
+445 KNEPIAIGA

-466 SKPQPQCYPAG
+466 SKPQSPCYPAG
-477 RKVAVV
+477 RKVAVI

-488 GLTCAGDLAKKGY
+488 GLTCAGDLAKHGY

-560 FSEMEYDAVY
+560 FEDMEYDAVY

-582 VKGETLIGVISANEL
+582 IPGETLIGVISANEL

-605 GYDEHYDTPIYLG
+605 GYDEQYDTPIYLG

-644 TVVYRRGQQDMPARR
+644 TVVYRRGEMDMPARR

-671 FMFQTAPVEVLGNED
+671 FMFQTAPLEILGNED
-686 GTVRALRCVK
+686 GTVRALRCIK
-696 MEMGEPDERGRR
+696 MEMGAPDEKGRR
-708 AFKTIEGSEVDI
+708 KFSPIEGSECDV

-732 PNPLIRTSTPGL
+732 PNPLIRTTTPGL
-744 ECEPWG
+744 ECETWG
-750 GIKADEMGRTSRN
+750 GIKADENGQTSRKL
-763 YIFAGGDAVSGAA
+763 IFAGGDAVSGAA

-789 RAIMDALGKQ
+789 KAIMEALGKE

>member
-1 MPSASTTQNI
+1 
-11 GKTLNTNIMYE
+11 MYE

-27 LLNAND
+27 LLNSHE
-33 IYRMEIHAP
+33 IYRMEVHAP
-42 WISLSGQ
+42 WISLSGK

-55 VIPHEQGERIPL
+55 VIPHENGERIPL
-67 TISDIVYQRQSIVIV
+67 TISDIVYQRQSVVIV

-96 QEGDDLYTIVGPL
+96 NEGDDLYTIVGPL
-109 GKPSELISLKQ
+109 GRPSELIEKHAKGEL
-120 SDNQAIKRLLFV
+120 KRLLFV

-152 IPTDVVIGARSKDL
+152 IPTDVIIGARSKDL

-188 YGQQGLVTAKVDE
+188 YGEQGLVTAKVDQ
-201 LCSRSHLLPPTSDLP
+201 LCQSGAD

-236 KKYNLPTIVSLN
+236 KKYNLATIVSLN

-289 ARKLKTPDRRRYRIA
+289 ARKLKTPDAHRYRIA
-304 TAESGHH
+304 TASEGHK
-311 CNLAPAVDE
+311 CNLAPAVESAMAE
-320 AVGTQ
+320 AKK
-325 RAASAS
+325 
-331 NEMPTTDTARRVP
+331 
-344 TRQKPREQEP
+344 RQKPREQDP
-354 SVRARNFDEVSFGLT
+354 KVRAKNFDEVSFGLS
-369 ERQAI
+369 EHQALI
-374 LEANRCLQC
+374 EANRCLQC

-410 NQAYVTISRDSALPA
+410 NQAYITISHDSALPA

-445 KQDPIAIGA
+445 KAEPIAIGA

-466 SKPQPQCYPAG
+466 SKPQSPCYPAG
-477 RKVAVV
+477 RKVAVI

-488 GLTCAGDLAKKGY
+488 GLTCAGDLAKHGY

-560 FSEMEYDAVY
+560 FEDMEYDAVY

-605 GYDEHYDTPIYLG
+605 GYDEQYDTPIYLG

-644 TVVYRRGQQDMPARR
+644 TVVYRRGQEDMPARR

-671 FMFQTAPVEVLGNED
+671 FMFQTAPLEILGNED

-696 MEMGEPDERGRR
+696 MAMGEPDEKGRR
-708 AFKTIEGSEVDI
+708 KFSPIEGSECDV

-732 PNPLIRTSTPGL
+732 PNPLIRTTTPGL
-744 ECEPWG
+744 ECETWG
-750 GIKADEMGRTSRN
+750 GIKADENGQTSRKL
-763 YIFAGGDAVSGAA
+763 IFAGGDAVSGAA

-789 RAIMDALGKQ
+789 AAIMKALEN

>member
-1 MPSASTTQNI
+1 
-11 GKTLNTNIMYE
+11 MYE

-27 LLNAND
+27 LLNSHE
-33 IYRMEIHAP
+33 IYQMEVHAP
-42 WISLSGQ
+42 WISLSGK

-55 VIPHEQGERIPL
+55 VIPHPTGERIPL
-67 TISDIVYQRQSIVIV
+67 TISDIVYQRQSIVLV
-82 FQVVGETT
+82 FQVVGDTT
-90 RQLAAM
+90 RQMAHM
-96 QEGDDLYTIVGPL
+96 NVGDGLYTIVGPL
-109 GKPSELISLKQ
+109 GRPSELIEKHENGEL
-120 SDNQAIKRLLFV
+120 KRLLFV

-140 VFPQVKWAFRQG
+140 VFPQVKWAFRNG
-152 IPTDVVIGARSKDL
+152 IPTDVIIGARSKDL

-180 HIMTDDGS
+180 HIMTDDGT
-188 YGQQGLVTAKVDE
+188 YGEQGLVTAKVDE
-201 LCSRSHLLPPTSDLP
+201 LCTKGVE

-289 ARKLKTPDRRRYRIA
+289 ARKLKTPDARRYRIA
-304 TAESGHH
+304 TAESGHK
-311 CNLAPAVDE
+311 CNLAPAVE
-320 AVGTQ
+320 NAI
-325 RAASAS
+325 SES
-331 NEMPTTDTARRVP
+331 KK
-344 TRQKPREQEP
+344 RQKPREQDP
-354 SVRARNFDEVSFGLT
+354 KVRAKNFDEVSFGFT
-369 ERQAI
+369 EHQAI
-374 LEANRCLQC
+374 MEANRCLQC

-390 ACPVGINIPLFIQN
+390 ACPVGINIPRFIQD
-404 IKEENF
+404 IKEENL
-410 NQAYVTISRDSALPA
+410 NQAYITISHDSALPA

-445 KQDPIAIGA
+445 KGEPIAIGA

-460 DNHRAQ
+460 DNHRAV
-466 SKPQPQCYPAG
+466 SKPQSQCYPAG

-488 GLTCAGDLAKKGY
+488 GLTCAGDLAKHGY

-522 FRLPKQRVVEPEIE
+522 FRLPKQKVVEPEIE

-560 FSEMEYDAVY
+560 MNDMEYDAVY

-605 GYDEHYDTPIYLG
+605 GYDEQYDTPIYLG

-644 TVVYRRGQQDMPARR
+644 TVVYRRGEMDMPARR

-671 FMFQTAPVEVLGNED
+671 FLFQTAPLEILATED
-686 GTVRALRCVK
+686 GYVRALRCVK
-696 MEMGEPDERGRR
+696 MEMGEPDAKGRR
-708 AFKTIEGSEVDI
+708 SFKPIEGSEVDV
-720 EADTI
+720 EADTV

-744 ECEPWG
+744 ECETWG
-750 GIKADEMGRTSRN
+750 GIKADENGQTSRK

-789 RAIMDALGKQ
+789 KAIMEALEK

>member
-1 MPSASTTQNI
+1 
-11 GKTLNTNIMYE
+11 MYE

-27 LLNAND
+27 LLNSHE

-42 WISLSGQ
+42 WISLSGK

-55 VIPHEQGERIPL
+55 VIPHENGERIPL
-67 TISDIVYQRQSIVIV
+67 TISDIVYQRQSVVIV

-90 RQLAAM
+90 RQLAEM
-96 QEGDDLYTIVGPL
+96 NEGDDLYTIVGPL
-109 GKPSELISLKQ
+109 GRPSELIEKHEKGEL
-120 SDNQAIKRLLFV
+120 KRLLFV

-140 VFPQVKWAFRQG
+140 VFPQVKWAFRLG
-152 IPTDVVIGARSKDL
+152 IPTDVIIGARSKDL
-166 LFYEDELRAVCHNL
+166 LFYEAELRAVCQNL

-188 YGQQGLVTAKVDE
+188 YGEQGLVTAKVDE
-201 LCSRSHLLPPTSDLP
+201 LCTKGVD

-236 KKYNLPTIVSLN
+236 KKYDLPTIVSLN

-289 ARKLKTPDRRRYRIA
+289 ARKLKTPDARRYRIA
-304 TAESGHH
+304 TASEGHH
-311 CNLAPAVDE
+311 CNLAPAVDAAVSE
-320 AVGTQ
+320 AKK
-325 RAASAS
+325 
-331 NEMPTTDTARRVP
+331 
-344 TRQKPREQEP
+344 RQKPREQDP
-354 SVRARNFDEVSFGLT
+354 KVRAKNFDEVSFGFS
-369 ERQAI
+369 EHQA
-374 LEANRCLQC
+374 LVEAGRCLQC

-410 NQAYVTISRDSALPA
+410 NQAYITISHDSALPA

-445 KQDPIAIGA
+445 KNEPIAIGA

-466 SKPQPQCYPAG
+466 SKPQSPCYPAG
-477 RKVAVV
+477 RKVAVI

-488 GLTCAGDLAKKGY
+488 GLTCAGDLAKHGY

-560 FSEMEYDAVY
+560 FEDMEYDAVY

-582 VKGETLIGVISANEL
+582 VNGETLIGVISANEL

-605 GYDEHYDTPIYLG
+605 GYDEQYDTPIYLG
-618 KKVIVVGGGNV
+618 RKVIVVGGGNV

-644 TVVYRRGQQDMPARR
+644 TVVYRRGEMDMPARR

-671 FMFQTAPVEVLGNED
+671 FMFQTAPLEILGNED
-686 GTVRALRCVK
+686 GTVRALRCVR
-696 MEMGEPDERGRR
+696 MEMGEPDEKGRR
-708 AFKTIEGSEVDI
+708 KFSPIEGSECDV

-732 PNPLIRTSTPGL
+732 PNPLIRTTTPGL
-744 ECEPWG
+744 ECETWG
-750 GIKADEMGRTSRN
+750 GIKADENGQTSRKL
-763 YIFAGGDAVSGAA
+763 IFAGGDAVSGAA

-789 RAIMDALGKQ
+789 AAIMKALEN

>member
-1 MPSASTTQNI
+1 
-11 GKTLNTNIMYE
+11 MYE

-27 LLNAND
+27 LLNSHE

-42 WISLSGQ
+42 WISLSGK

-90 RQLAAM
+90 RQLAKM
-96 QEGDDLYTIVGPL
+96 EEGEDLYTIVGPL
-109 GKPSELISLKQ
+109 GRPSELIELVENSPL
-120 SDNQAIKRLLFV
+120 KRLLFV

-152 IPTDVVIGARSKDL
+152 IPTDVIIGARSKDL

-188 YGQQGLVTAKVDE
+188 YGEQGLVTAKVDE
-201 LCSRSHLLPPTSDLP
+201 LCTKGVE

-236 KKYNLPTIVSLN
+236 KKYDLPTIVSLN

-289 ARKLKTPDRRRYRIA
+289 ARKLKTPDARRYRIA
-304 TAESGHH
+304 TSESGHQ
-311 CNLAPAVDE
+311 CNLAPAVE
-320 AVGTQ
+320 QAL
-325 RAASAS
+325 ASA
-331 NEMPTTDTARRVP
+331 
-344 TRQKPREQEP
+344 RQKPAEQEP
-354 SVRARNFDEVSFGLT
+354 KVRAKNFDEVSFGLT

-374 LEANRCLQC
+374 TEANRCLQC

-390 ACPVGINIPLFIQN
+390 ACPVGINIPRFIQN

-410 NQAYVTISRDSALPA
+410 NQAYVTISMDSALPA

-445 KQDPIAIGA
+445 KNEPIAIGA

-466 SKPQPQCYPAG
+466 SKPQSQCYPAG

-488 GLTCAGDLAKKGY
+488 GLTCAGDLAKHGY

-522 FRLPKQRVVEPEIE
+522 FRLPKQKVVEPEIE

-605 GYDEHYDTPIYLG
+605 GYDEKYDTPIYLG

-671 FMFQTAPVEVLGNED
+671 FMFQTAPVEILGNED
-686 GTVRALRCVK
+686 GTVRALRCAK
-696 MEMGEPDERGRR
+696 MEMGESDAKGRR
-708 AFKTIEGSEVDI
+708 SFKQIEGSEFDL

-732 PNPLIRTSTPGL
+732 PNPLIRTTTPGL

-750 GIKADEMGRTSRN
+750 GIKADENGQTSRKL
-763 YIFAGGDAVSGAA
+763 IFAGGDAVSGAA

-789 RAIMDALGKQ
+789 KAIMEALGS

>member
-1 MPSASTTQNI
+1 
-11 GKTLNTNIMYE
+11 MYE

-27 LLNAND
+27 LLNSHE
-33 IYRMEIHAP
+33 IYQMEVHAP
-42 WISLSGQ
+42 WISLSGK

-55 VIPHEQGERIPL
+55 VIPHPNGERIPL
-67 TISDIVYQRQSIVIV
+67 TISDIVYQRQSIVLV
-82 FQVVGETT
+82 FQVVGDTT
-90 RQLAAM
+90 RQMAQM
-96 QEGDDLYTIVGPL
+96 NVGDDLYTIVGPL
-109 GKPSELISLKQ
+109 GRPSELIEKHEKGEL
-120 SDNQAIKRLLFV
+120 KRLLFV

-140 VFPQVKWAFRQG
+140 VFPQVKWAFRNG
-152 IPTDVVIGARSKDL
+152 IPTDVIIGARSKDL

-180 HIMTDDGS
+180 HIMTDDGT
-188 YGQQGLVTAKVDE
+188 YGEQGLVTAKVDQ
-201 LCSRSHLLPPTSDLP
+201 LCQSGAD

-236 KKYNLPTIVSLN
+236 KKYNLATIVSLN

-289 ARKLKTPDRRRYRIA
+289 ARKLKTPDARRYRIA
-304 TAESGHH
+304 TAESGHN
-311 CNLAPAVDE
+311 CNLAPAVDK
-320 AVGTQ
+320 ALNDLKD
-325 RAASAS
+325 SK
-331 NEMPTTDTARRVP
+331 DLKVP
-344 TRQKPREQEP
+344 RQKPREQDP
-354 SVRARNFDEVSFGLT
+354 KARAKNFDEVSFGLT
-369 ERQAI
+369 EHQA
-374 LEANRCLQC
+374 LVEANRCLQC

-390 ACPVGINIPLFIQN
+390 ACPVGINIPRFIQD
-404 IKEENF
+404 IKEENL
-410 NQAYVTISRDSALPA
+410 NQAYITISHDSALPA

-445 KQDPIAIGA
+445 KGEPIAIGA

-460 DNHRAQ
+460 DNHRAV
-466 SKPQPQCYPAG
+466 SKPQSQCYPAG

-488 GLTCAGDLAKKGY
+488 GLTCAGDLAKHGY

-560 FSEMEYDAVY
+560 MNDMEYDAVY

-605 GYDEHYDTPIYLG
+605 GYDEQYDTPIYLG
-618 KKVIVVGGGNV
+618 RKVIVVGGGNV

-644 TVVYRRGQQDMPARR
+644 TVVYRRGEMDMPARR

-671 FMFQTAPVEVLGNED
+671 FMFQTAPLEILGTED
-686 GTVRALRCVK
+686 GYVRALRCVK
-696 MEMGEPDERGRR
+696 MEMGEPEESGNATNGSKPASLRR
-708 AFKTIEGSEVDI
+708 KFSPIEGSECDV

-744 ECEPWG
+744 DCEVWG
-750 GIKADEMGRTSRN
+750 GIKADENGQTSRK

-789 RAIMDALGKQ
+789 NAIMEALKTPA

>member
-1 MPSASTTQNI
+1 
-11 GKTLNTNIMYE
+11 MYE
-22 IISKR
+22 ILTKR
-27 LLNAND
+27 LLNSHD
-33 IYRMEIHAP
+33 IYQMEVHAP
-42 WISLSGQ
+42 WISLSGK

-55 VIPHEQGERIPL
+55 VIPHPTGERIPL
-67 TISDIVYQRQSIVIV
+67 TISDIVYQRQSIVLV

-90 RQLAAM
+90 RQLAEM
-96 QEGDDLYTIVGPL
+96 NVGDDLYTIVGPL
-109 GKPSELISLKQ
+109 GRPSELIEKHAKGEL
-120 SDNQAIKRLLFV
+120 KRLLFV

-140 VFPQVKWAFRQG
+140 VFPQVKWAFRNG
-152 IPTDVVIGARSKDL
+152 IPTDVIIGARSKDL

-180 HIMTDDGS
+180 HIMTDDGT
-188 YGQQGLVTAKVDE
+188 YGEQGLVTAKVDQ
-201 LCSRSHLLPPTSDLP
+201 LCQSGAD

-289 ARKLKTPDRRRYRIA
+289 ARKLKTPDARRYRIA
-304 TAESGHH
+304 TSESGHN
-311 CNLAPAVDE
+311 CNLAPAVDAAVAE
-320 AVGTQ
+320 AKK
-325 RAASAS
+325 
-331 NEMPTTDTARRVP
+331 
-344 TRQKPREQEP
+344 RQKPCEQDP
-354 SVRARNFDEVSFGLT
+354 KVRAKNFDEVSFGFT
-369 ERQAI
+369 EHQAL

-390 ACPVGINIPLFIQN
+390 ACPVGINIPRFIQD
-404 IKEENF
+404 IKEENL
-410 NQAYVTISRDSALPA
+410 NQAYITISHDSALPA

-432 QETQCEGSCVMGV
+432 QETQCEGSCVLGV
-445 KQDPIAIGA
+445 NGEPIAIGA

-460 DNHRAQ
+460 DNHRAV
-466 SKPQPQCYPAG
+466 SKPQSQCYPAG
-477 RKVAVV
+477 RKVAVI

-488 GLTCAGDLAKKGY
+488 GLTCAGDLAKHGY

-522 FRLPKQRVVEPEIE
+522 FRLPKQRVVEPEID

-560 FSEMEYDAVY
+560 MEDMEYDAVY

-582 VKGETLIGVISANEL
+582 IPGETLIGVISANEL

-605 GYDEHYDTPIYLG
+605 GYDEQYDTPIYLG

-644 TVVYRRGQQDMPARR
+644 TVVYRRGEMDMPARR

-671 FMFQTAPVEVLGNED
+671 FLFQTAPVEVLGTDD
-686 GTVRALRCVK
+686 GYVRALRCVK
-696 MEMGEPDERGRR
+696 MEMGEPDASGRR
-708 AFKTIEGSEVDI
+708 KFSVIEGSECDV

-744 ECEPWG
+744 DCETWG
-750 GIKADEMGRTSRN
+750 GIKADDNGQTSRK

-789 RAIMDALGKQ
+789 AAIMKELNIEN

>member
-1 MPSASTTQNI
+1 
-11 GKTLNTNIMYE
+11 MYE

-27 LLNAND
+27 LLNSHD
-33 IYRMEIHAP
+33 IYRMEVHAP
-42 WISLSGQ
+42 WISLSSK

-55 VIPHEQGERIPL
+55 VIPRENGERIPL
-67 TISDIVYQRQSIVIV
+67 TISDIVYQRQSVVIV

-96 QEGDDLYTIVGPL
+96 NEGDDLYTIVGPL
-109 GKPSELISLKQ
+109 GRPSELIDKHAKGEL
-120 SDNQAIKRLLFV
+120 KRLLFV

-152 IPTDVVIGARSKDL
+152 IPTDVIIGARSKDL
-166 LFYEDELRAVCHNL
+166 LFYEDELRAVCQNL

-188 YGQQGLVTAKVDE
+188 YGEQGLVTAKVDQ
-201 LCSRSHLLPPTSDLP
+201 LCQSGAD

-236 KKYNLPTIVSLN
+236 KKYDLATIVSLN

-289 ARKLKTPDRRRYRIA
+289 ARKLKTPDARRYRIA
-304 TAESGHH
+304 TADSGHK
-311 CNLAPAVDE
+311 CNLAPAVDAAVNE
-320 AVGTQ
+320 AKK
-325 RAASAS
+325 
-331 NEMPTTDTARRVP
+331 
-344 TRQKPREQEP
+344 RQKPREQDP
-354 SVRARNFDEVSFGLT
+354 KVRAKNFDEVSFGLS
-369 ERQAI
+369 EHQAM
-374 LEANRCLQC
+374 LEASRCLQC

-410 NQAYVTISRDSALPA
+410 NQAYITITHDSALPA

-445 KQDPIAIGA
+445 KNEPIAIGA

-466 SKPQPQCYPAG
+466 SKPQSPCYPAG
-477 RKVAVV
+477 RKVAVI

-488 GLTCAGDLAKKGY
+488 GLTCAGDLAKHGY

-560 FSEMEYDAVY
+560 FEDMEYDAVY

-582 VKGETLIGVISANEL
+582 INGETLIGVISANEL

-605 GYDEHYDTPIYLG
+605 GYDEQYDTPIYLG

-644 TVVYRRGQQDMPARR
+644 TVVYRRGEMDMPARR

-671 FMFQTAPVEVLGNED
+671 FMFQTAPLEILGNED
-686 GTVRALRCVK
+686 GTVRALRCIK
-696 MEMGEPDERGRR
+696 MEMGAPDEKGRR
-708 AFKTIEGSEVDI
+708 KFSPIEGSECDV

-732 PNPLIRTSTPGL
+732 PNPLIRTTTPGL
-744 ECEPWG
+744 ECETWG
-750 GIKADEMGRTSRN
+750 GIKADENGQTSRKL
-763 YIFAGGDAVSGAA
+763 IFAGGDAVSGAA

-789 RAIMDALGKQ
+789 KAIMEALEK

>member
-1 MPSASTTQNI
+1 
-11 GKTLNTNIMYE
+11 MYE

-27 LLNAND
+27 LLNSHE

-42 WISLSGQ
+42 WISLSGK

-55 VIPHEQGERIPL
+55 VIPHENGERIPL
-67 TISDIVYQRQSIVIV
+67 TISDIVYQRQSVVIV

-90 RQLAAM
+90 RQLAEM
-96 QEGDDLYTIVGPL
+96 NEGDDLYTIVGPL
-109 GKPSELISLKQ
+109 GRPSELIEKHENGEL
-120 SDNQAIKRLLFV
+120 KRLLFV

-152 IPTDVVIGARSKDL
+152 IPTDVIIGARSKDL

-188 YGQQGLVTAKVDE
+188 YGEQGLVTAKVDE
-201 LCSRSHLLPPTSDLP
+201 LCTKGVE

-236 KKYNLPTIVSLN
+236 KKYDLPTIVSLN

-289 ARKLKTPDRRRYRIA
+289 ARKLKTPDARRYRIA
-304 TAESGHH
+304 TAESGHK
-311 CNLAPAVDE
+311 CNLAPAVESAMAE
-320 AVGTQ
+320 AQ
-325 RAASAS
+325 Q
-331 NEMPTTDTARRVP
+331 
-344 TRQKPREQEP
+344 RQKPREQDP
-354 SVRARNFDEVSFGLT
+354 KVRARNFDEVSFGLT
-369 ERQAI
+369 EHQAL
-374 LEANRCLQC
+374 LEASRCLQC

-390 ACPVGINIPLFIQN
+390 ACPVGINIPRFIQN

-410 NQAYVTISRDSALPA
+410 NQAYITISMDSALPA

-445 KQDPIAIGA
+445 KNEPIAIGA

-460 DNHRAQ
+460 DNHRAK
-466 SKPQPQCYPAG
+466 SKPQSPCYPAG
-477 RKVAVV
+477 RKVAVI

-488 GLTCAGDLAKKGY
+488 GLTCAGDLAKHGY

-560 FSEMEYDAVY
+560 FDDMEYDAVY

-605 GYDEHYDTPIYLG
+605 GYDEQYDTPIYLG

-644 TVVYRRGQQDMPARR
+644 TVVYRRGEMDMPARR

-671 FMFQTAPVEVLGNED
+671 FMFQTAPLEILGNED
-686 GTVRALRCVK
+686 GTVRALRCIK
-696 MEMGEPDERGRR
+696 MEMGAPDEKGRR
-708 AFKTIEGSEVDI
+708 KFSPIEGSECDV

-732 PNPLIRTSTPGL
+732 PNPLIRASTPGL
-744 ECEPWG
+744 ECETWG
-750 GIKADEMGRTSRN
+750 GIKADENGQTSRKL
-763 YIFAGGDAVSGAA
+763 IFAGGDAVSGAA

-789 RAIMDALGKQ
+789 KAIMEKLKMDN

>member
-1 MPSASTTQNI
+1 
-11 GKTLNTNIMYE
+11 MYE

-27 LLNAND
+27 LLNSHE

-42 WISLSGQ
+42 WISLSGK

-55 VIPHEQGERIPL
+55 VIPHENGERIPL
-67 TISDIVYQRQSIVIV
+67 TISDIVYQRQSVVIV

-96 QEGDDLYTIVGPL
+96 NEGDDLYTIVGPL
-109 GKPSELISLKQ
+109 GRPSELIEKHEKGEL
-120 SDNQAIKRLLFV
+120 KRLLFV

-140 VFPQVKWAFRQG
+140 VFPQVKWAFRHG
-152 IPTDVVIGARSKDL
+152 IPTDVIIGARSKDL

-188 YGQQGLVTAKVDE
+188 YGEQGLVTAKVDE
-201 LCSRSHLLPPTSDLP
+201 LCTKGVE

-236 KKYNLPTIVSLN
+236 KKYNLSTIVSLN

-289 ARKLKTPDRRRYRIA
+289 ARKLKTPDARRYRIA
-304 TAESGHH
+304 TSESGHQ
-311 CNLAPAVDE
+311 CNLAPAVE
-320 AVGTQ
+320 AAVAEAKQ
-325 RAASAS
+325 
-331 NEMPTTDTARRVP
+331 
-344 TRQKPREQEP
+344 RQKPREQDP
-354 SVRARNFDEVSFGLT
+354 AVRAHNFDEVSFGLT
-369 ERQAI
+369 EHQA
-374 LEANRCLQC
+374 LVEASRCLQC

-390 ACPVGINIPLFIQN
+390 ACHVGINIPQFIQN

-410 NQAYVTISRDSALPA
+410 NQAYITITHDSALPA

-445 KQDPIAIGA
+445 KNEPIAIGA

-466 SKPQPQCYPAG
+466 AKPQSQCYPAG
-477 RKVAVV
+477 RKVAVI

-488 GLTCAGDLAKKGY
+488 GLTCAGDLAKHGY

-522 FRLPKQRVVEPEIE
+522 FRLPKQKVVEPEIE

-582 VKGETLIGVISANEL
+582 VKGETLIGVVSANEL

-618 KKVIVVGGGNV
+618 RKVIVVGGGNV

-644 TVVYRRGQQDMPARR
+644 TVVYRRGQEDMPARR

-671 FMFQTAPVEVLGNED
+671 FLFQTAPVEILGNED

-696 MEMGEPDERGRR
+696 MEMGEPDAKGRR
-708 AFKTIEGSEVDI
+708 SFRQIEGSETDV

-750 GIKADEMGRTSRN
+750 GIKADENGQTSRKF
-763 YIFAGGDAVSGAA
+763 IFAGGDAVSGAA

-789 RAIMDALGKQ
+789 AAIIQALEQ

>member
-1 MPSASTTQNI
+1 
-11 GKTLNTNIMYE
+11 MYE

-27 LLNAND
+27 LLNSHE

-42 WISLSGQ
+42 WISLSGK

-55 VIPHEQGERIPL
+55 VIPHENGERIPL
-67 TISDIVYQRQSIVIV
+67 TISDIVYQRQSVVIV

-90 RQLAAM
+90 RQLAQM
-96 QEGDDLYTIVGPL
+96 NEGDDLYTIVGPL
-109 GKPSELISLKQ
+109 GRPSELIEKFEKGEL
-120 SDNQAIKRLLFV
+120 KRLLFV

-140 VFPQVKWAFRQG
+140 VFPQVKWAFRNG
-152 IPTDVVIGARSKDL
+152 IPTDVIIGARSKDL

-180 HIMTDDGS
+180 HIMTDDGT

-201 LCSRSHLLPPTSDLP
+201 LCTKGVE

-289 ARKLKTPDRRRYRIA
+289 ARKLKTPDARRYRIA
-304 TAESGHH
+304 TSESGHQ
-311 CNLAPAVDE
+311 CNLAPAVD
-320 AVGTQ
+320 
-325 RAASAS
+325 AAISLTEKTEENRIRLNSDDSVS
-331 NEMPTTDTARRVP
+331 NKKTV
-344 TRQKPREQEP
+344 RQKPAEQDP
-354 SVRARNFDEVSFGLT
+354 KVRAKNFDEVSFGLT
-369 ERQAI
+369 EQQA
-374 LEANRCLQC
+374 LVEANRCLQC

-410 NQAYVTISRDSALPA
+410 NQAYVTISHDSALPA

-432 QETQCEGSCVMGV
+432 QETQCEGSCIMGI
-445 KQDPIAIGA
+445 KAEPIAIGA

-466 SKPQPQCYPAG
+466 SKPQSQCYPAG
-477 RKVAVV
+477 RKVAVI

-488 GLTCAGDLAKKGY
+488 GLTCAGDLAKHGF

-560 FSEMEYDAVY
+560 MNDMEYDAVY

-582 VKGETLIGVISANEL
+582 IPGETLIGVISANEL

-605 GYDEHYDTPIYLG
+605 GYDEQYDTPIYLG
-618 KKVIVVGGGNV
+618 RKVIVVGGGNV

-644 TVVYRRGQQDMPARR
+644 TVVYRRGEVDMPARR

-671 FMFQTAPVEVLGNED
+671 FLFQTAPLEILGTPD
-686 GTVRALRCVK
+686 GYVRALRCVK
-696 MEMGEPDERGRR
+696 MEMGAPDEKGRR
-708 AFKTIEGSEVDI
+708 KFSPIEGSECDV

-744 ECEPWG
+744 DCEVWG
-750 GIKADEMGRTSRN
+750 GIKADENGQTSRK

-789 RAIMDALGKQ
+789 KAIMEVLGY

>member
-1 MPSASTTQNI
+1 
-11 GKTLNTNIMYE
+11 MYE

-27 LLNAND
+27 LLNSHE

-42 WISLSGQ
+42 WISLSGK

-55 VIPHEQGERIPL
+55 VIPHENGERIPL
-67 TISDIVYQRQSIVIV
+67 TISDIVYQRQSVVIV

-96 QEGDDLYTIVGPL
+96 NEGDDLYTIVGPL
-109 GKPSELISLKQ
+109 GRPSELIEKHEKGEL
-120 SDNQAIKRLLFV
+120 KRLLFV

-152 IPTDVVIGARSKDL
+152 IPTDVIIGARSKDL

-188 YGQQGLVTAKVDE
+188 YGEQGLVTAKVDE
-201 LCSRSHLLPPTSDLP
+201 LCTKGVE

-236 KKYNLPTIVSLN
+236 KKYNLSTIVSLN

-257 CGACRVRVGDEVKFC
+257 CGACRVRVGDVVKFC

-289 ARKLKTPDRRRYRIA
+289 ARKLKTPDARRYRIA
-304 TAESGHH
+304 TSESGHQ
-311 CNLAPAVDE
+311 CNLAPAVE
-320 AVGTQ
+320 AAMAEAKQ
-325 RAASAS
+325 
-331 NEMPTTDTARRVP
+331 
-344 TRQKPREQEP
+344 RQKPREQDP
-354 SVRARNFDEVSFGLT
+354 AVRAHNFDEVPFGLT
-369 ERQAI
+369 EHQA
-374 LEANRCLQC
+374 LVEASRCLQC

-390 ACPVGINIPLFIQN
+390 ACPVGINIPQFIQN

-410 NQAYVTISRDSALPA
+410 NQAYITITHDSALPA

-445 KQDPIAIGA
+445 KNEPIAIGA

-466 SKPQPQCYPAG
+466 AKPQSQCYPAG
-477 RKVAVV
+477 RKVAVI

-488 GLTCAGDLAKKGY
+488 GLTCAGDLAKHGY

-522 FRLPKQRVVEPEIE
+522 FRLPKQKVVEPEIE

-582 VKGETLIGVISANEL
+582 VKGETLIGVVSANEL

-618 KKVIVVGGGNV
+618 RKVIVVGGGNV

-644 TVVYRRGQQDMPARR
+644 TVVYRRGQKDMPARR
-659 EEVHHAMEEGVQ
+659 EEVHHAMEEGVK
-671 FMFQTAPVEVLGNED
+671 FMFQTAPVEILGNED

-696 MEMGEPDERGRR
+696 MEMGEPDAKGRR
-708 AFKTIEGSEVDI
+708 SFKQIEGSETDV

-750 GIKADEMGRTSRN
+750 GIKADENGQTSRKF
-763 YIFAGGDAVSGAA
+763 IFAGGDAVSGAA

-789 RAIMDALGKQ
+789 AAIIQALEQ

>member
-1 MPSASTTQNI
+1 
-11 GKTLNTNIMYE
+11 MYE
-22 IISKR
+22 ILSKR
-27 LLNAND
+27 LLNSNE
-33 IYRMEIHAP
+33 IYQMEVHAP
-42 WISLSGQ
+42 WISLSGK

-55 VIPHEQGERIPL
+55 VIPHPQGERIPL
-67 TISDIVYQRQSIVIV
+67 TISDIVYQRQSIVLV

-90 RQLAAM
+90 RQMAAM
-96 QEGDDLYTIVGPL
+96 EVGEDLYTIVGPL
-109 GKPSELISLKQ
+109 GRPSELIEKHEKGEL
-120 SDNQAIKRLLFV
+120 KRLLFV

-140 VFPQVKWAFRQG
+140 VFPQVKWAFRHG

-166 LFYEDELRAVCHNL
+166 LFYEEELRAVCHNL

-188 YGQQGLVTAKVDE
+188 YGEQGLVTAKVDE
-201 LCSRSHLLPPTSDLP
+201 LCSRSEVGGRSSDLTSHSSDLS

-236 KKYNLPTIVSLN
+236 KKYSLPTIVSLN

-257 CGACRVRVGDEVKFC
+257 CGACRVRVGEEVKFC

-289 ARKLKTPDRRRYRIA
+289 ARKLKTPDARRYRIA
-304 TAESGHH
+304 TAESGHE
-311 CNLAPAVDE
+311 CNLAPAVE
-320 AVGTQ
+320 RALAGARQ
-325 RAASAS
+325 R
-331 NEMPTTDTARRVP
+331 
-344 TRQKPREQEP
+344 PREQDPKE
-354 SVRARNFDEVSFGLT
+354 RAKNFDEVSFGFS
-369 ERQAI
+369 EHQA
-374 LEANRCLQC
+374 LVEAGRCLQC

-390 ACPVGINIPLFIQN
+390 ACPVGINIPRFIQN

-410 NQAYVTISRDSALPA
+410 NQAYITISMDSALPA

-445 KQDPIAIGA
+445 KGEPIAIGA

-460 DNHRAQ
+460 DDHRAR
-466 SKPQPQCYPAG
+466 SKPQSPCYPAG

-488 GLTCAGDLAKKGY
+488 GLTCAGDLAKHGY

-536 NLRRLGVEIRTNV
+536 NLQRLGVEIRTNV

-605 GYDEHYDTPIYLG
+605 GYDERYDTPIYLG

-671 FMFQTAPVEVLGNED
+671 FMFQTAPVEILGNED
-686 GTVRALRCVK
+686 GTVRALRCAK
-696 MEMGEPDERGRR
+696 MEMGEPDAKGRR
-708 AFKTIEGSEVDI
+708 SFKQIEGSEFDL

-732 PNPLIRTSTPGL
+732 PNPLIRTTTPGL

-750 GIKADEMGRTSRN
+750 GIKADENGQTSRKL
-763 YIFAGGDAVSGAA
+763 IFAGGDAVSGAA

-789 RAIMDALGKQ
+789 KAIMEALGN

>member
-1 MPSASTTQNI
+1 
-11 GKTLNTNIMYE
+11 MYE

-27 LLNAND
+27 LLNSHE

-42 WISLSGQ
+42 WISLSGK

-55 VIPHEQGERIPL
+55 VIPHENGERIPL
-67 TISDIVYQRQSIVIV
+67 TISDIVYQRQSVVIV

-96 QEGDDLYTIVGPL
+96 NEGDDLYTIVGPL
-109 GKPSELISLKQ
+109 GRPSELIEKHEKGEL
-120 SDNQAIKRLLFV
+120 KRLLFV

-152 IPTDVVIGARSKDL
+152 IPTDVIIGARSKDL

-188 YGQQGLVTAKVDE
+188 YGEQGLVTAKVDE
-201 LCSRSHLLPPTSDLP
+201 LCTKGVE

-236 KKYNLPTIVSLN
+236 KKYNLSTIVSLN

-289 ARKLKTPDRRRYRIA
+289 ARKLKTPDARRYRIA
-304 TAESGHH
+304 TSESGHQ
-311 CNLAPAVDE
+311 CNLAPAVE
-320 AVGTQ
+320 AAVAEAKQ
-325 RAASAS
+325 
-331 NEMPTTDTARRVP
+331 
-344 TRQKPREQEP
+344 RQKPREQDP
-354 SVRARNFDEVSFGLT
+354 AVRAHNFDEVSFGLT
-369 ERQAI
+369 EHQA
-374 LEANRCLQC
+374 LVEASRCLQC

-390 ACPVGINIPLFIQN
+390 ACPVGINIPQFIQN

-410 NQAYVTISRDSALPA
+410 NQAYITITHDSALPA

-445 KQDPIAIGA
+445 KNEPIAIGA

-466 SKPQPQCYPAG
+466 AKPQSQCYPAG
-477 RKVAVV
+477 RKVAVI

-488 GLTCAGDLAKKGY
+488 GLTCAGDLAKHGY

-522 FRLPKQRVVEPEIE
+522 FRLPKQKVVEPEIE

-582 VKGETLIGVISANEL
+582 VKGETLIGVVSANEL

-618 KKVIVVGGGNV
+618 RKVIVVGGGNV

-644 TVVYRRGQQDMPARR
+644 TVVYRRGQEDMPARR

-671 FMFQTAPVEVLGNED
+671 FMFQTAPVEILGNED

-696 MEMGEPDERGRR
+696 MEMGEPDAKGRR
-708 AFKTIEGSEVDI
+708 SFRQIEGSETDV

-750 GIKADEMGRTSRN
+750 GIKADENGQTSRK

-789 RAIMDALGKQ
+789 AAIIQALEQ

>member
-1 MPSASTTQNI
+1 
-11 GKTLNTNIMYE
+11 MYE

-27 LLNAND
+27 LLNSHE

-42 WISLSGQ
+42 WISLSGK

-55 VIPHEQGERIPL
+55 IIPHPNGERIPL
-67 TISDIVYQRQSIVIV
+67 TISDIVYQRQSVVIV

-90 RQLAAM
+90 RQLAEM
-96 QEGDDLYTIVGPL
+96 KEGDDLYTIVGPL
-109 GKPSELISLKQ
+109 GKPSELIEKHEKGEL
-120 SDNQAIKRLLFV
+120 KRLMFV

-152 IPTDVVIGARSKDL
+152 IPTDVIIGARSKDL
-166 LFYEDELRAVCHNL
+166 LFYENELRAVCHNL
-180 HIMTDDGS
+180 YIMTDDGS
-188 YGQQGLVTAKVDE
+188 YGEHGLVTAKVDE
-201 LCSRSHLLPPTSDLP
+201 LCSKGMD

-236 KKYNLPTIVSLN
+236 KKYDLPTIVSLN

-289 ARKLKTPDRRRYRIA
+289 ARKLKTPDARRYRIA
-304 TAESGHH
+304 TAESGHQ
-311 CNLAPAVDE
+311 CNLAPAVESAMAE
-320 AVGTQ
+320 AKK
-325 RAASAS
+325 
-331 NEMPTTDTARRVP
+331 
-344 TRQKPREQEP
+344 RQKPREQEP
-354 SVRARNFDEVSFGLT
+354 KVRAKNFDEVSFGLT
-369 ERQAI
+369 EHQAMV
-374 LEANRCLQC
+374 EASRCLQC

-390 ACPVGINIPLFIQN
+390 ACPVGINIPRFIQD
-404 IKEENF
+404 IREENL
-410 NQAYVTISRDSALPA
+410 NQAYMTITADSALPA

-445 KQDPIAIGA
+445 KGEPIAIGA

-466 SKPQPQCYPAG
+466 SKPQSPCYPAG

-488 GLTCAGDLAKKGY
+488 GLTCAKDLAEHGY
-501 QVTVFE
+501 QVTIFE

-560 FSEMEYDAVY
+560 FEDMEYDAVY

-582 VKGETLIGVISANEL
+582 INGETLIGVISANEL

-605 GYDEHYDTPIYLG
+605 GYDEQYDTPIYLG

-644 TVVYRRGQQDMPARR
+644 TVVYRRGEMDMPARR

-671 FMFQTAPVEVLGNED
+671 FLFQTAPVEVLGTED
-686 GTVRALRCVK
+686 GYVRALRCVK
-696 MEMGEPDERGRR
+696 MEMGEPDEKGRR
-708 AFKTIEGSEVDI
+708 KFSPIEGSECDV
-720 EADTI
+720 EADTV

-732 PNPLIRTSTPGL
+732 PNPLIRTTTPGL
-744 ECEPWG
+744 ECETWG
-750 GIKADEMGRTSRN
+750 GIKADENGQTSRKL
-763 YIFAGGDAVSGAA
+763 IFAGGDAVSGAA

-789 RAIMDALGKQ
+789 KAIMTELKMES

>member
-1 MPSASTTQNI
+1 
-11 GKTLNTNIMYE
+11 MYE

-27 LLNAND
+27 LLNSHE
-33 IYRMEIHAP
+33 IYTMEIHAP
-42 WISLSGQ
+42 WISLSGK

-55 VIPHEQGERIPL
+55 VIPHENGERIPL
-67 TISDIVYQRQSIVIV
+67 TISDIVYQRQSVVIV

-90 RQLAAM
+90 RQLAQM
-96 QEGDDLYTIVGPL
+96 NEGDDLYTIVGPL
-109 GKPSELISLKQ
+109 GRPSELIEKFEKGEL
-120 SDNQAIKRLLFV
+120 KRLLFV

-140 VFPQVKWAFRQG
+140 VFPQVKWAFRNG
-152 IPTDVVIGARSKDL
+152 IPTDVIIGARSKDL

-180 HIMTDDGS
+180 HIMTDDGT

-201 LCSRSHLLPPTSDLP
+201 LCTKGVE

-289 ARKLKTPDRRRYRIA
+289 ARKLKTPDARRYRIA
-304 TAESGHH
+304 TAESGHQ
-311 CNLAPAVDE
+311 CNLAPAVD
-320 AVGTQ
+320 
-325 RAASAS
+325 AAISLTEKTEENRIRLNSDDSVS
-331 NEMPTTDTARRVP
+331 NKKTV
-344 TRQKPREQEP
+344 RQKPAEQDP
-354 SVRARNFDEVSFGLT
+354 KVRAKNFDEVSFGLT
-369 ERQAI
+369 EQQA
-374 LEANRCLQC
+374 LVEANRCLQC

-410 NQAYVTISRDSALPA
+410 NQAYVTISHDSALPA

-432 QETQCEGSCVMGV
+432 QETQCEGSCIMGI
-445 KQDPIAIGA
+445 KAEPIAIGA

-466 SKPQPQCYPAG
+466 SKPQSQCYPAG
-477 RKVAVV
+477 RKVAVI

-488 GLTCAGDLAKKGY
+488 GLTCAGDLAKHGF

-560 FSEMEYDAVY
+560 MNDMEYDAVY

-582 VKGETLIGVISANEL
+582 IPGETLIGVISANEL

-605 GYDEHYDTPIYLG
+605 GYDEQYDTPIYLG
-618 KKVIVVGGGNV
+618 RKVIVVGGGNV

-644 TVVYRRGQQDMPARR
+644 TVVYRRGEVDMPARR

-671 FMFQTAPVEVLGNED
+671 FLFQTAPLEILGTPD
-686 GTVRALRCVK
+686 GYVRALRCVK
-696 MEMGEPDERGRR
+696 MEMGAPDEKGRR
-708 AFKTIEGSEVDI
+708 KFSPIEGSECDV

-744 ECEPWG
+744 DCEVWG
-750 GIKADEMGRTSRN
+750 GIKADENGQTSRK

-789 RAIMDALGKQ
+789 KAIMEVLG